1 MRIFPTT
8 PGTVPCLKTNRLD
21 AKGYKTQIEPGSLGA
36 VLQRTRDE
44 RHATAT
50 EARKRQADGNPMAEE
65 WIEESPQIQGYYDKV
80 QGDSEYLAETRKN
93 RDKPRP

>member
-1 MRIFPTT
+1 MKIFPIK
-8 PGTVPCLKTNRLD
+8 PGTVPCLKTNRIGVD
-21 AKGYKTQIEPGSLGA
+21 NYKTQIEPGSLGA

-65 WIEESPQIQGYYDKV
+65 WIEESPEVGGYYDKV

-93 RDKPRP
+93 RKP